1 MRKEAE
7 KVFDE
12 VISLYDIADELENNG
27 QEEEAIKMR
36 IKLNIIGEFLNKL
49 NN

>member
-7 KVFDE
+7 KVFE
-12 VISLYDIADELENNG
+12 ELISLYDIADELENNG

-36 IKLNIIGEFLNKL
+36 EKLNIIGAFIKQP
-49 NN
+49 